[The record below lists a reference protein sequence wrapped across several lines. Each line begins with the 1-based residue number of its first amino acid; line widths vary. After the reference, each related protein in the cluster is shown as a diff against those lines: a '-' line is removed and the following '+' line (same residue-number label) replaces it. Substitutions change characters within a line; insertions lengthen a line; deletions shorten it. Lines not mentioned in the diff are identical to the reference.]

1 MQLNDFDDDFSPDTP
16 IRRQSADNVCNRFG
30 DCLLDLCKSV
40 DFRIVNGRLFTDTHK
55 MTCYTANEF
64 SNHAPISFSLK
75 INTARSSTAVPIY
88 KKVNKW
94 DENLKNDFTHIL
106 RQDIILL
113 NNFMISNDNVDE
125 NVHFS
130 QIL

>member
-1 MQLNDFDDDFSPDTP
+1 
-16 IRRQSADNVCNRFG
+16 
-30 DCLLDLCKSV
+30 
-40 DFRIVNGRLFTDTHK
+40 
-55 MTCYTANEF
+55 MTCYTANGESVVDYVVTSQQNFEQFSDMRVQNFNKF

-75 INTARSSTAVPIY
+75 INKARSGTAVPIY

-113 NNFMISNDNVDE
+113 NNFMISNV
-125 NVHFS
+125 
-130 QIL
+130 IL